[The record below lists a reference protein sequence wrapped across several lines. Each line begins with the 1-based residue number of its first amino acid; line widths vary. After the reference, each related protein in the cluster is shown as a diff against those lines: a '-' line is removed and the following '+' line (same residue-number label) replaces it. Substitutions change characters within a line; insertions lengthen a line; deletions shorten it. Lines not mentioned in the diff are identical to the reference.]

1 MLPAEI
7 SSTGNFPK
15 PIMVASVSSC
25 DEVGAFVYPLGGQL
39 PGATRFPDRGLFD
52 KLSWLAKTNRVS
64 YLSQPGGGVV
74 THEKRASCISIA
86 QCCAPR
92 GRNANSIRI
101 INLNKI

>member
-1 MLPAEI
+1 MGVVTSLHA
-7 SSTGNFPK
+7 
-15 PIMVASVSSC
+15 
-25 DEVGAFVYPLGGQL
+25 D
-39 PGATRFPDRGLFD
+39 RFPDRGLFD

-64 YLSQPGGGVV
+64 YLSQPGGGGGVV

-101 INLNKI
+101 IKLNKI